1 MPKAKKNGEPK
12 WVWRRVII
20 FPVVGWACYQLNV
33 LINAPDT
40 RVNETIA
47 YGWMMLIGILVL
59 GYTGFATAQDVA
71 AIWRTGRAKPY
82 RDFED
87 DREPPSYPEPE
98 PYDPPTRPYN
108 PNDTGSH

>member
-1 MPKAKKNGEPK
+1 MPAKSKKSGEAR

-20 FPVVGWACYQLNV
+20 FPVVGWGCYQLSV

-71 AIWRTGRAKPY
+71 AIWRTGRAQPY
-82 RDFED
+82 VET
-87 DREPPSYPEPE
+87 PPEYTETTE
-98 PYDPPTRPYN
+98 PYVAPAEPFNARDQGVR
-108 PNDTGSH
+108 